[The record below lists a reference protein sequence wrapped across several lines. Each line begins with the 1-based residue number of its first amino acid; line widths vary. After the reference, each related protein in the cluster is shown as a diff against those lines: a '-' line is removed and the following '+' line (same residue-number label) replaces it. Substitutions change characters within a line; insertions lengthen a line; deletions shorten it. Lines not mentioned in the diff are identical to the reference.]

1 VRADAAGEY
10 ARRVT
15 DSGGVLVQQV
25 ARVGRRF
32 GVKIDPASAREI
44 TLLLAEEGV
53 GIDPALSAVTDRDF
67 VELYAVEREPVRE
80 PRETPSERRVTL
92 DAATRAAET
101 GVGATA
107 VVVGAAVTAGSFVL
121 IGFVG
126 YWIYGLVY
134 LLLGALGLWLYRFR
148 LAWLAR
154 LFLPRFRWLRFNWI
168 FGVLPML
175 SAALLV
181 SFFFVAPIAAER
193 GAQARERD
201 VTGEL
206 ALAREAIADGDLR
219 AARRHVDRANARD
232 STVDGIDAMEAKL
245 HRAVA
250 SAEEERR
257 NRRRYEGA
265 IQDFEGEDYL
275 TAISNLEALGNY
287 RDSAT
292 LAEQYR
298 SAASRHY
305 LSMAR
310 RAYGVDG
317 PKRAIAVAEEAHRFK
332 PTPGTRTFLRDARAQ
347 VVAIR
352 VERKRQ
358 RRLAA
363 QWRRE
368 QREYERQL
376 RAQQRDQEE
385 LERQRELEAPP
396 ADTGGGGGMGE
407 PCDNGWT
414 VNWCGASRDGDS
426 DGCWCEE

>member
-1 VRADAAGEY
+1 MRADAADEY

-15 DSGGVLVQQV
+15 DAGGVLVQQV

-32 GVKIDPASAREI
+32 GVKVDRESAEEI
-44 TLLLAEEGV
+44 TRLLAERGV
-53 GIDPALSAVTDRDF
+53 GVDPALTAVTDRGF
-67 VELYAVEREPVRE
+67 VELYAIEREPDRT
-80 PRETPSERRVTL
+80 PRESPSERLARL
-92 DAATRAAET
+92 DAAATAAET

-107 VVVGAAVTAGSFVL
+107 VLVGAAVTAGLFVL
-121 IGFVG
+121 IGFAG
-126 YWIYGLVY
+126 YWIYGLIY

-175 SAALLV
+175 TVALLV
-181 SFFFVAPIAAER
+181 SFFVVAPIAAER
-193 GAQARERD
+193 GAQAREHD
-201 VTGEL
+201 VNREL
-206 ALAREAIADGDLR
+206 ALADEAIDAGDLR

-232 STVDGIDAMEAKL
+232 STIDGIDAMEAKL
-245 HRAVA
+245 NRAVA

-265 IQDFEGEDYL
+265 IQDFEDDDYL
-275 TAISNLEALGNY
+275 TAITNLEALGDY

-292 LAEQYR
+292 LAERYR

-305 LSMAR
+305 LAMAR
-310 RAYGVDG
+310 RAYAVDG

-332 PTPGTRTFLRDARAQ
+332 PTAGTRTFLRDARARL
-347 VVAIR
+347 VAIR

-363 QWRRE
+363 QRRRE
-368 QREYERQL
+368 QREYERQQ
-376 RAQQRDQEE
+376 RAQEREQEE
-385 LERQRELEAPP
+385 LERQRALEAPP
-396 ADTGGGGGMGE
+396 ADTGGGDMGT